1 MLQQGPQPPR
11 VSRPIASQGGSPMA
25 TTAVTAPNAAP
36 PTPFN
41 LGPDQVAIRDWVR
54 DFAVRVVRPAA
65 EEWDERE
72 ETPWPILQEAA
83 KIGLYGFDFLATTYA
98 DETGLLMPAVNEE
111 LFWGDAGIDLSTKG
125 LSMGAKHRKLGI
137 RASHTAEVVLE
148 DVRVPMA
155 NLLGGLERL
164 ERRMA
169 RARERQNGGSNGNP
183 NSAEEERRSSSA
195 LRTLELS

>member
-83 KIGLYGFDFLATTYA
+83 KIGLYGFEFLVNTWS
-98 DETGLLMPAVNEE
+98 DMSGLSLPLVNEE
-111 LFWGDAGIDLSTKG
+111 LFWGDGGIAMAISGTSLAVAAIYGSGTPDQLV
-125 LSMGAKHRKLGI
+125 
-137 RASHTAEVVLE
+137 EW
-148 DVRVPMA
+148 VP
-155 NLLGGLERL
+155 
-164 ERRMA
+164 
-169 RARERQNGGSNGNP
+169 
-183 NSAEEERRSSSA
+183 
-195 LRTLELS
+195 